1 MDWRRRLCGGP
12 VILVDTLHVVKEVVA
27 TREPVTRH
35 GTLTIAE
42 VAQVWPGSV
51 TVHAMCLTLVTEEAC
66 SRRELHANARLLVAA
81 ERLQMRV
88 HVLAV
93 EGVSSCC
100 DMICVMGE

>member
-1 MDWRRRLCGGP
+1 M
-12 VILVDTLHVVKEVVA
+12 VDTLHVVKEVVA

-42 VAQVWPGSV
+42 VAQVWPDSV

-93 EGVSSCC
+93 EGVSFCC